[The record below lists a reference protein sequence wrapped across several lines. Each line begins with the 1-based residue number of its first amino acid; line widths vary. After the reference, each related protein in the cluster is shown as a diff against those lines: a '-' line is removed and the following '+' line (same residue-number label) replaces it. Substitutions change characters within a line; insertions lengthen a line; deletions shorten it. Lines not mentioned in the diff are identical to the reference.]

1 MNKVIDLES
10 IRELVVSAI
19 KENALTDNEINECG
33 VACGCGTT
41 TADLG
46 TAIQYL
52 GDKKKKDESDT
63 DCKEEGNAEEAINS
77 ILADIEQKH
86 FEMSESFLTPVDY
99 LIYLGEVG
107 KQLKKIENKF
117 TPADYKELVEILNMF
132 NNFYE
137 PENHKNES
145 ALQEDEMEEMARGVI
160 APQEIAK
167 REYVAE
173 YPNSGIKT
181 ADQFLR
187 KVINDPQAEGHDKYV
202 KRLAFLL
209 RNTDVKFFSNIAA
222 DISLD
227 DEEDSNDNGL
237 VSQYSNGL
245 LNHRKGMSKASY
257 DSKGT
262 LNAYQRNVVKRGPYR
277 KTLDMIQKPVISLG
291 MEISNKYNEVDP
303 SESNKVLST
312 FFKSL
317 EWNKLDNNQKLREL
331 NAIENEADL
340 DNIGFN
346 ILSKEKNNVLDI
358 LAANEE

>member
-1 MNKVIDLES
+1 MNKLIDLES
-10 IRELVVSAI
+10 IRKLVVSTI
-19 KENALTDNEINECG
+19 KENALTDEEIAECG
-33 VACGCGTT
+33 AACGCGTT
-41 TADLG
+41 TGDLG
-46 TAIQYL
+46 AAVQYI
-52 GDKKKKDESDT
+52 GATKQDKE
-63 DCKEEGNAEEAINS
+63 
-77 ILADIEQKH
+77 
-86 FEMSESFLTPVDY
+86 
-99 LIYLGEVG
+99 
-107 KQLKKIENKF
+107 
-117 TPADYKELVEILNMF
+117 
-132 NNFYE
+132 
-137 PENHKNES
+137 ES
-145 ALQEDEMEEMARGVI
+145 ALEEDEMEEMARGVI

-277 KTLDMIQKPVISLG
+277 KTLDMMQKPVTSLG

-303 SESNKVLST
+303 SESNKVLAA

-317 EWNKLDNNQKLREL
+317 EWNKLDNNKKLREL

-346 ILSKEKNNVLDI
+346 ILNKEKNNILDI
-358 LAANEE
+358 LASNEE